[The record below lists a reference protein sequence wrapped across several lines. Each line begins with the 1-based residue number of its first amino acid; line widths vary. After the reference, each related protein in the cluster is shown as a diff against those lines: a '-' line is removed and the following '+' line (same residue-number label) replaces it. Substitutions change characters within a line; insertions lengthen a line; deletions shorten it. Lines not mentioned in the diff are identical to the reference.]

1 MKSSA
6 IALAI
11 ATVIAVATPYVAFAG
26 PNGIDAIKLYELN
39 RPHSVASQ
47 PNVNPD
53 VRATGSINSN
63 PHREN
68 TNRRGR
74 GRQ

>member
-11 ATVIAVATPYVAFAG
+11 ATAITAATPYVAFAG
-26 PNGIDAIKLYELN
+26 PNGIDTIKLYELN
-39 RPHSVASQ
+39 RRHSVAAR
-47 PNVNPD
+47 PNVNLD
-53 VRATGSINSN
+53 VSSTGSVNSI

>member
-1 MKSSA
+1 MKSSV

-11 ATVIAVATPYVAFAG
+11 ATVITAVTPYVASAG

-39 RPHSVASQ
+39 RQHSVASQ

-53 VRATGSINSN
+53 VRATGSVNGVLY
-63 PHREN
+63 REN
-68 TNRRGR
+68 TNRRGP
-74 GRQ
+74 GQQ

>member
-11 ATVIAVATPYVAFAG
+11 ATVIAVATPYVASAG
-26 PNGIDAIKLYELN
+26 PNGTDAIKLYELN
-39 RPHSVASQ
+39 RRNTVASR
-47 PNVNPD
+47 PNVTLD
-53 VRATGSINSN
+53 VSSTGSVNGV

-68 TNRRGR
+68 TNRRGH
-74 GRQ
+74 GQQ